1 MNRTNIVKR
10 VKYWQ
15 EKMGLQNWEIDVNF
29 DKNEKFD
36 SSVSSDGWQSLAA
49 FVRANDQYKFATIYF
64 NPKKTD
70 NLDDSSIIHEML
82 HIVTSPLTNFAH
94 AIANTRENDD
104 VTYFKEQITTDL
116 ERIISRLAK

>member
-64 NPKKTD
+64 NPKKIDT
-70 NLDDSSIIHEML
+70 LDDSSIIHEML
-82 HIVTSPLTNFAH
+82 HIVTSSLTNFAH
-94 AIANTRENDD
+94 AIAKGRENDD
-104 VTYFKEQITTDL
+104 VTYFKEQVTTDL